1 MSTHELE
8 DAGIV
13 MYARERFCP
22 DVNRARTRLTELG
35 LCWTEHDVEA
45 DEQARER
52 MVSITGRT
60 NVPALII
67 GDTVLVEPS
76 QDEIDAALDR
86 AGLLPAT
93 VR

>member
-1 MSTHELE
+1 MKSHGSE

-35 LCWTEHDVEA
+35 LTWTEHNVEA
-45 DEQARER
+45 DEQARDR

-67 GDTVLVEPS
+67 GSMVLVEPTR
-76 QDEIDAALDR
+76 DEIDVALDR
-86 AGLLPAT
+86 AGLLPAH